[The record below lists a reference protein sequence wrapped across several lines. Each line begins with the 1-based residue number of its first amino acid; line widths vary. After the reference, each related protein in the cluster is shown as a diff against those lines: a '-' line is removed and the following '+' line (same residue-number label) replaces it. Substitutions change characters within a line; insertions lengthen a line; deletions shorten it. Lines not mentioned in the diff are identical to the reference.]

1 MSIKVSPSILAAD
14 FGNIERECNLIDKS
28 GADWFHLD
36 VMDGIFVPNISFGIP
51 VVKAI
56 RKMTSKPLDVH
67 LMITEPERYIEKFI
81 EIGSD
86 IISFHIEATN
96 KLEENISLIKSKNVK
111 VGIAINPDTPID
123 SLIDIIN
130 KIDLVCLMGVF
141 PGFAG
146 QKFIKNTFD
155 RLKELKKLIIDNN
168 SKALIEVDGG
178 VKADNY
184 MELRSLG
191 ADILV
196 AGSYIF
202 NSKDYKE
209 VIKNVRENSINY
221 I

>member
-28 GADWFHLD
+28 DADWFHLD
-36 VMDGIFVPNISFGIP
+36 VMDGIFVPNISFGMP

-96 KLEENISLIKSKNVK
+96 KLEENISLIKSNNVK

-191 ADILV
+191 ADVLV

-209 VIKNVRENSINY
+209 VIKKLKE
-221 I
+221 

>member
-14 FGNIERECNLIDKS
+14 FGNIEKECNLIDKS

-36 VMDGIFVPNISFGIP
+36 VMDGIFVPNISFGMP

-96 KLEENISLIKSKNVK
+96 KIEENISLIKSNNVK
-111 VGIAINPDTPID
+111 AGIAINPDTPID

-130 KIDLVCLMGVF
+130 KIDLICLMGVF

-191 ADILV
+191 ADVLV

-202 NSKDYKE
+202 NSEDYDL
-209 VIKNVRENSINY
+209 VIKKLKE
-221 I
+221 

>member
-28 GADWFHLD
+28 DADWFHLD
-36 VMDGIFVPNISFGIP
+36 VMDGIFVPNISFGMP

-67 LMITEPERYIEKFI
+67 LMITEPERYIEEFI

-96 KLEENISLIKSKNVK
+96 KIEENISLIKSNNVK
-111 VGIAINPDTPID
+111 AGIAINPDTPID

-130 KIDLVCLMGVF
+130 KIDLICLMGVF

-184 MELRSLG
+184 MKLRSLG
-191 ADILV
+191 ADVLV

-202 NSKDYKE
+202 NSEDYDL
-209 VIKNVRENSINY
+209 VIKKLKE
-221 I
+221 

>member
-28 GADWFHLD
+28 DADWFHLD
-36 VMDGIFVPNISFGIP
+36 VMDGIFVPNISFGMP

-96 KLEENISLIKSKNVK
+96 KIEENISLIKSNNVK
-111 VGIAINPDTPID
+111 AGIAINPDTPID

-130 KIDLVCLMGVF
+130 KIDLICLMGVF

-184 MELRSLG
+184 IELRSLG
-191 ADILV
+191 ADVLV

-202 NSKDYKE
+202 NSEDYDL
-209 VIKNVRENSINY
+209 VIKKLKE
-221 I
+221 

>member
-28 GADWFHLD
+28 DADWFHLD
-36 VMDGIFVPNISFGIP
+36 VMDGIFVPNISFGMPI
-51 VVKAI
+51 VKAI

-67 LMITEPERYIEKFI
+67 LMITKPERYIEKFI
-81 EIGSD
+81 DLGSD
-86 IISFHIEATN
+86 IISFHIEATD
-96 KLEENISLIKSKNVK
+96 KLEENINLIKSKNVK
-111 VGIAINPDTPID
+111 AGIAINPDTPIN
-123 SLIDIIN
+123 SLSDIIT

-146 QKFIKNTFD
+146 QNFIKNTLD
-155 RLKELKKLIIDNN
+155 RLKELKELIEDSK

-184 MELRSLG
+184 MDLRSLG
-191 ADILV
+191 ADVLV

-202 NSKDYKE
+202 NSENYNE
-209 VIKNVRENSINY
+209 VIKKLKE
-221 I
+221 

>member
-1 MSIKVSPSILAAD
+1 MSIKISPSILAAD
-14 FGNIERECNLIDKS
+14 FGNIERECSLIDKS
-28 GADWFHLD
+28 DADWFHLD

-81 EIGSD
+81 DLGSN

-96 KLEENISLIKSKNVK
+96 KLEENISLIKSKNIK
-111 VGIAINPDTPID
+111 AGIAINPDTPI
-123 SLIDIIN
+123 SELKDIIS
-130 KIDLVCLMGVF
+130 KIDLVCLMGVH

-146 QKFIKNTFD
+146 QKFIEKTLD
-155 RLKELKKLIIDNN
+155 RLKELKDLIESNN
-168 SKALIEVDGG
+168 SKTLIEVDGG

-184 MELRSLG
+184 MEIKSLG
-191 ADILV
+191 ADVLV

-202 NSKDYKE
+202 NAEDYNKVIRKLKE
-209 VIKNVRENSINY
+209 
-221 I
+221 